1 MSLRVGEFGAL
12 GAALDSVINE
22 VNFDRST
29 FSGCSDSTLAAMVE
43 SAIPRLSHI
52 HPALPAAVS
61 LLLLEFPL
69 QLPSPDANTLALLK
83 LAMDC
88 PSPNKNIIKI
98 RKMKKICEKNGS
110 SSKGSSFQ
118 VYEKYL
124 RSKLPFKQNSAART
138 KCSVELSRLIKA
150 ALGLFSSSFVYAAL
164 ALPEGTTY
172 DQAVASLLYAC
183 GLQPT
188 LGARAAHIAAK
199 LVGDPSLAKGL
210 SGALKALGCNSTRL
224 GSLLTEAN
232 TLQGRGVGDIDLL
245 DEALYRCDA
254 SRVAEKTINVPDEEL
269 RRHVKDIISSELKRK
284 PEFEDTDTWW
294 SRRWQWCV
302 NGTENSLSNRALK
315 LDSRRWAATH
325 TRAYR
330 KMAAEALEVEPTSDW
345 DGVTLVSVS
354 PKLEH
359 GKTRAIFACDTL
371 SYFAF
376 ARLLDPVQKVW
387 ANRRVLLDPG
397 GRGMSFLA
405 RKINHG
411 RAAGGVNLML
421 DYDDFNS
428 QHTTRAMQIVF
439 EELGRLVDYPS
450 DALATLVKS
459 FDLTYVSCPDGSLRR
474 SLGTLMSGHR
484 GTTFINSILNAAYIR
499 WALGAQRF
507 DSTDS
512 MHTGDDVYILADT
525 LPDALDILRKCQ
537 KAGCRMNPSK
547 QSLGRHS
554 AEFLRCAVGPHG
566 AYGYLARAIGSV
578 SCGSWIDPSPVM
590 AFEGLRNGMAVA
602 RALIN
607 RSGFQGYGQLLAQS
621 WKDRTYAPVLQKLF
635 SGEASLD
642 GSPSYSRSEVIPTYT
657 SRLVDTP
664 PDNSGSIPAGWGTAA
679 SRSYLDRH
687 VSPVEQSALTLAKVD
702 PLPMLVSL
710 SHQRGLVEK
719 KELGSRRM
727 EIVRSSDVRPR
738 GHAFAFELF
747 DLKPNEGVLGK
758 YPLINLV
765 SGRLSSGQLRL
776 LVGLAGGNSASHDIQ
791 REAFGTKLTPH
802 RIVGTMPYSDAS
814 ALSKVSEDGVIHA
827 SLSVAL

>member
-1 MSLRVGEFGAL
+1 MSKRVGEFGAL
-12 GAALDSVINE
+12 GVALDRVITDTG
-22 VNFDRST
+22 FDRST
-29 FSGCSDSTLAAMVE
+29 FSKCSDSTLAAMVE
-43 SAIPRLSHI
+43 SSIPALARL
-52 HPALPAAVS
+52 HPALPSAVS

-69 QLPSPDANTLALLK
+69 QLPFPLENTGALLN
-83 LAMDC
+83 LAMANVA
-88 PSPNKNIIKI
+88 PSKLIKI
-98 RKMKKICEKNGS
+98 RKFNSKIKKKNGETRS
-110 SSKGSSFQ
+110 GEFRA
-118 VYEKYL
+118 YELYL
-124 RSKLPFKQNSAART
+124 REIFPYKSNAAAAT
-138 KCSVELSRLIKA
+138 KCSVSLSRLIKS
-150 ALGLFSSSFVYAAL
+150 ALSLYPASFVYGSL
-164 ALPEGTTY
+164 RLPVGTTY

-183 GLQPT
+183 GLHVT
-188 LGARAAHIAAK
+188 IGVKGAQVSAA
-199 LVGDPSLAKGL
+199 LVGDPGLAKGL

-224 GSLLTEAN
+224 GSILTEAN
-232 TLQGRGVGDIDLL
+232 ALQGRGVGAIDLL
-245 DEALYRCDA
+245 QEAIYRCDEA
-254 SRVAEKTINVPDEEL
+254 EVAKKVINVPDNEL
-269 RRHVKDIISSELKRK
+269 RRHVKEIISSELKRK
-284 PEFEDTDTWW
+284 PEFEDTEVWW

-302 NGTENSLSNRALK
+302 NGTENSLSDSALK
-315 LDSRRWAATH
+315 LDSRRWKATH

-330 KMAAEALEVEPTSDW
+330 KMAAEAVEIEPTNNW

-397 GRGMSFLA
+397 GRGMTFLA

-439 EELGRLVDYPS
+439 EELGRLVDYPEDS
-450 DALATLVKS
+450 LRVLVKS
-459 FDLTYVSCPDGSLRR
+459 FETTYVSCPDGSLRR
-474 SLGTLMSGHR
+474 SVGTLMSGHR
-484 GTTFINSILNAAYIR
+484 ATTFINSILNAAYIR

-512 MHTGDDVYILADT
+512 MHTGDDVYILANT

-537 KAGCRMNPSK
+537 AAGCRMNPSK

-578 SCGSWIDPSPVM
+578 SCGSWIDPSPVV
-590 AFEGLRNGMAVA
+590 AFEGLRNGMALA

-607 RSGFQGYGQLLAQS
+607 RSGLQAYGTLLADA
-621 WKDRTYAPVLQKLF
+621 WKDRTYAPFLRKLF

-642 GSPSYSRSEVIPTYT
+642 GSPSFSKSEVIPVYT
-657 SRLVDTP
+657 SRLVEAP
-664 PDNSGSIPAGWGTAA
+664 PDTGIGIPPGWGTAA
-679 SRSYLDRH
+679 SRAYLASH
-687 VSPVEQSALTLAKVD
+687 VSPVEQQALSMARID

-710 SHQRGLVEK
+710 SHQRGLVK
-719 KELGSRRM
+719 PKGLGSGR
-727 EIVRSSDVRPR
+727 IVLERGPDIRPR
-738 GHAFAFELF
+738 GHAYAFELF
-747 DLKPNEGVLGK
+747 NLKADEGVLGH

-765 SGRLSSGQLRL
+765 SGRLSKGQLRM
-776 LVGLAGGNSASHDIQ
+776 LVSLAGGDGNAPDIQ
-791 REAFGTKLTPH
+791 VEAFGPKVKTH
-802 RIVGTMPYSDAS
+802 RVVGTMPYSDAS
-814 ALSKVSEDGVIHA
+814 ALSKVSDAGVIHA
-827 SLSVAL
+827 SLNVAL